1 MLNKMNKKLIYLT
14 YQTFPAPTANTIQ
27 TIDNLKYLINKGY
40 KVKVVFPMR
49 AESSSDKV
57 KDLQN
62 YYEFKEEIEFKGLE
76 HKLPFGKFKR
86 FEKYFFIIS
95 HYLWAKKA
103 CKQFSLTEYEN
114 VQFFTRS
121 DWVFFF
127 LSRKSLKVLF
137 ECHQLSKT
145 RKWVLK
151 KSIIHQNSKVIFLNE
166 NLKLDSGINNKKFIE
181 KIEVIPNGVD
191 SKLFNFPKNKDPYQI
206 IFTGNLKRF
215 NDDRGL
221 NFIIDSFKSKNMPD
235 HYSLLIIGGSI
246 EEVESIRRYVTKEG
260 LDNRIKIIER
270 LNRSEVISNVEKA
283 GIGLLIN
290 SSNNPHSTRYTSPLK
305 YFEFLYAGLKIVAV
319 DFPSHRSLP
328 FSEKIHFFRENNTES
343 FLDALNDLS
352 TFKVL
357 EKNLISSITLTS
369 RVNKIDKF
377 IKK

>member
-1 MLNKMNKKLIYLT
+1 
-14 YQTFPAPTANTIQ
+14 
-27 TIDNLKYLINKGY
+27 
-40 KVKVVFPMR
+40 
-49 AESSSDKV
+49 
-57 KDLQN
+57 
-62 YYEFKEEIEFKGLE
+62 
-76 HKLPFGKFKR
+76 
-86 FEKYFFIIS
+86 
-95 HYLWAKKA
+95 
-103 CKQFSLTEYEN
+103 
-114 VQFFTRS
+114 
-121 DWVFFF
+121 
-127 LSRKSLKVLF
+127 
-137 ECHQLSKT
+137 
-145 RKWVLK
+145 
-151 KSIIHQNSKVIFLNE
+151 
-166 NLKLDSGINNKKFIE
+166 
-181 KIEVIPNGVD
+181 
-191 SKLFNFPKNKDPYQI
+191 
-206 IFTGNLKRF
+206 
-215 NDDRGL
+215 
-221 NFIIDSFKSKNMPD
+221 MPD

-246 EEVESIRRYVTKEG
+246 EEVENIRRYVTREG

-352 TFKVL
+352 TFNVL